1 MVMKILFMAYKYF
14 GNIRLFQWF
23 AFKMIR
29 IFNGGEVYSIT
40 LRKIFKEYYKVDI
53 GMYTHGCFI
62 PGLLPENT
70 SIGRYCSIG
79 RTTRIIRGNYPL
91 QLKSTHALFYNPTF
105 GIVDKDLS
113 ERVPL
118 KIGND
123 VWCGVNSI
131 ILPNVREIGD
141 GAVVAAG
148 AVVNKDIPPY
158 AIVAGNPARI
168 VRYRFEKEVVDEL
181 LESKWWEKSI
191 EEILPDLVEYTKRYS
206 LNDR

>member
-1 MVMKILFMAYKYF
+1 
-14 GNIRLFQWF
+14 
-23 AFKMIR
+23 
-29 IFNGGEVYSIT
+29 
-40 LRKIFKEYYKVDI
+40 
-53 GMYTHGCFI
+53 
-62 PGLLPENT
+62 
-70 SIGRYCSIG
+70 
-79 RTTRIIRGNYPL
+79 
-91 QLKSTHALFYNPTF
+91 
-105 GIVDKDLS
+105 VDKDLS
-113 ERVPL
+113 ESEPL

-148 AVVNKDIPPY
+148 AVVNIDIPPY